1 MAGNTTRI
9 MYIERKSGYGDDGPA
24 RIGRVA
30 FSRTGRTIYYK
41 GRAFRPLGGSGVSGN
56 YADRETGDEYWISG
70 PKKAGGDRHWAG
82 TGPVEIDPDVVEEY
96 WREIRRCEPPENPYL
111 A

>member
-1 MAGNTTRI
+1 MAGNKTRI
-9 MYIERKSGYGDDGPA
+9 MYIEKKSGFGDDGPA

-30 FSRTGRTIYYK
+30 FSRTGSTLYYK
-41 GRAFRPLGGSGVSGN
+41 DKSFRSLEGAGVAGN
-56 YADRETGDEYWISG
+56 YSDRETGEEYWISG

-82 TGPVEIDPDVVEEY
+82 KGPIEIDPDVMEEY
-96 WREIRRCEPPENPYL
+96 WRDIRRCEPPENPYL